1 MEPKDLNEITD
12 QIANGLYDLSNSINK
27 MDHWFELVNLV
38 TEKLQDITDEFDEKA
53 EIHFVN
59 KCMNGNYFGY
69 DEPPIIHL
77 LDVDGLSS
85 DEFQFVTCLE
95 CLSPIDEC
103 THAS

>member
-69 DEPPIIHL
+69 DEPPI
-77 LDVDGLSS
+77 
-85 DEFQFVTCLE
+85 EYQFVTCIE